1 MDDIMVG
8 FGDAVKSTPDGRVSG
23 YLVRFGSP
31 RDTDL
36 EGDFFT
42 ASTDFGRPTN
52 EGDQFPLRLY
62 YAHGM
67 DNQIGRKAIGDGIVT
82 VKNAGLWYEGQI
94 AESDQYR
101 EMIKRLAQEGRLGF
115 SSGAAGHL
123 VIRETTGV
131 GKACRIK
138 AWPLGEASLTPR
150 PAESRNVASLKS
162 IVGTKDDYG
171 MEPETEPG
179 MEPGEPEMEEPEAP
193 LTPDTV
199 FAGWDTEAVEMI
211 VERLTSRMVE
221 AVSEMLEYGKP
232 VSDID
237 QVLTEYHRILLQ
249 VAAMPEASKAFDR
262 PVGRPATITQ
272 LERRLRDAL
281 SLSRREAATI
291 ASKTWSVLR
300 DAVSDNVS
308 DVTVD
313 GPETKA
319 KPDDNNGKRN
329 ELLRRLIAQR
339 IAVQTAMEDAR

>member
-8 FGDAVKSTPDGRVSG
+8 FGDAVKSTVDGRVSG
-23 YLVRFGSP
+23 YLVRFGST

-36 EGDFFT
+36 EGDFFGPT
-42 ASTDFGRPTN
+42 TDFGRPLN
-52 EGDQFPLRLY
+52 EGDTFPLRLY

-67 DNQIGRKAIGDGIVT
+67 DPQVGRKAIGDGMVT

-123 VIRETTGV
+123 VIREATGI

-150 PAESRNVASLKS
+150 PAEYRNTASLKS
-162 IVGTKDDYG
+162 LTELKDGYG
-171 MEPETEPG
+171 MEPEMEPG
-179 MEPGEPEMEEPEAP
+179 MEPEMETEAP
-193 LTPDTV
+193 VTPDTV

-211 VERLTSRMVE
+211 VGRLTSRMVE

-237 QVLTEYHRILLQ
+237 QVLTEYHRLLLQ
-249 VAAMPEASKAFDR
+249 VASMPEAAKAFDR
-262 PVGRPATITQ
+262 STKRPATVTDF
-272 LERRLRDAL
+272 ERRLRDAL

-291 ASKTWSVLR
+291 ASKAWSVLR
-300 DAVSDNVS
+300 DAEPGDAT
-308 DVTVD
+308 DVQVD
-313 GPETKA
+313 GPSTKA
-319 KPDDNNGKRN
+319 NNDDQAKLRSD
-329 ELLRRLIAQR
+329 LLRRLISQR
-339 IAVQTAMEDAR
+339 IAATAIEETR

>member
-1 MDDIMVG
+1 MDDLMVG
-8 FGDAVKSTPDGRVSG
+8 FGDAVKSTPDGRVAG
-23 YLVRFGSP
+23 YLVRFGTP

-67 DNQIGRKAIGDGIVT
+67 DNQIGRKAIGDGVVT
-82 VKNAGLWYEGQI
+82 VKSAGLWYEGQI

-162 IVGTKDDYG
+162 IVNTKDDY
-171 MEPETEPG
+171 G

-199 FAGWDTEAVEMI
+199 FVGWDTEAVEMI
-211 VERLTSRMVE
+211 VGRLTSRMVE

-272 LERRLRDAL
+272 FERRLRDAL

-291 ASKTWSVLR
+291 ASKTWSILR
-300 DAVSDNVS
+300 DAESDNVS

-313 GPETKA
+313 GPETKTR
-319 KPDDNNGKRN
+319 PDNTNKRN
-329 ELLRRLIAQR
+329 ELFRRLIAQR
-339 IAVQTAMEDAR
+339 IAVQTAMEDTR